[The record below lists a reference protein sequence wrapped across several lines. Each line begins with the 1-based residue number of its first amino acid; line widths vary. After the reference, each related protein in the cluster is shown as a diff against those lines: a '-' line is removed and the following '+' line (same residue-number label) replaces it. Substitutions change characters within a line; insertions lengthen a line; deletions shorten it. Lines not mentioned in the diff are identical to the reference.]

1 MQTKTIY
8 DTTRAAAVK
17 QMPWATKVV
26 KVCGGYMGFESIS
39 DYETW
44 KRQK

>member
-1 MQTKTIY
+1 MKKQTVE
-8 DTTRAAAVK
+8 TTSRAAAVK
-17 QMPWATKVV
+17 AMPWAAKVV
-26 KVCGGYMGFESIS
+26 KVCGGYMGFESLS

>member
-1 MQTKTIY
+1 MKKQTVE
-8 DTTRAAAVK
+8 TTSRAAAVK
-17 QMPWATKVV
+17 AMPWAAKIV
-26 KVCGGYMGFESIS
+26 KVCGGYMGFESIA